1 MKVRCSFVLGGLI
14 YETML
19 DRLTR
24 EQRTFIPIYDWWA
37 VPTLPQRLVGRA
49 QPTLVGRAHPT
60 ALEVVSVCACLRA
73 EGRTDAPPKVSRTLA
88 YESHL
93 ANASG
98 RHIKPSGTPH
108 ARGFSYQRS
117 GRDSSM
123 SRQRCRVT
131 GGLRLNLG

>member
-19 DRLTR
+19 ERLTR

-60 ALEVVSVCACLRA
+60 AALGGPCPAYFGGPCPPYCAGSGVGVCM
-73 EGRTDAPPKVSRTLA
+73 PPR
-88 YESHL
+88 
-93 ANASG
+93 
-98 RHIKPSGTPH
+98 
-108 ARGFSYQRS
+108 
-117 GRDSSM
+117 
-123 SRQRCRVT
+123 
-131 GGLRLNLG
+131 